1 MAGGFDR
8 KPEDFSIVNAMLPR
22 KYYPAWQ
29 GNIYELR
36 TASIAEQL
44 CGPDMEIDYDQLLAK
59 RPKKGFYRLTS
70 YHIINNPLF
79 IFYSFVRSF
88 VFVCVEYVTLMS

>member
-1 MAGGFDR
+1 MRQEIYVPGKDFCDMSGGFDR
-8 KPEDFSIVNAMLPR
+8 KPEEFSIVNAMLPR
-22 KYYPAWQ
+22 KYYPQWQ

-59 RPKKGFYRLTS
+59 RPKKGFFFCLIR
-70 YHIINNPLF
+70 
-79 IFYSFVRSF
+79 
-88 VFVCVEYVTLMS
+88 